1 VAGRFFSA
9 QGYKAKGHFGF
20 GMRVVSGTKWVAER
34 LLWVPRRDAGVG
46 VIHASLHH
54 PSVVGRRHDAS
65 ICFGGTSVLS
75 LQCLRTLT
83 LGKSL
88 SMVAQW

>member
-1 VAGRFFSA
+1 MAARHHGNVRPLDPVADA
-9 QGYKAKGHFGF
+9 QA
-20 GMRVVSGTKWVAER
+20 MQ
-34 LLWVPRRDAGVG
+34 LM
-46 VIHASLHH
+46 
-54 PSVVGRRHDAS
+54 SVWSR
-65 ICFGGTSVLS
+65 IPFGGTSVLS